1 MLLLVSEIVLY
12 IFFLI
17 STILL
22 LIFWLPIYKKHAKPE
37 KTVLKNEI
45 IMNTNEQYIPSSLIH
60 IYKSSGFQKVNPFGM
75 SVYNWGSMY
84 KRRQSDINEIYL
96 KQETI

>member
-1 MLLLVSEIVLY
+1 MVSEIILY
-12 IFFLI
+12 TFFLI

-22 LIFWLPIYKKHAKPE
+22 LIFWLPIYKKRIKPE
-37 KTVLKNEI
+37 KPTLKNEI
-45 IMNTNEQYIPSSLIH
+45 IIKTNEQYIPSSLID
-60 IYKSSGFQKVNPFGM
+60 IYKNSGFQKVNPFGM

-84 KRRQSDINEIYL
+84 KRRMSDVNEIYL